1 MEETPKDFDKLSV
14 RELKEE
20 LDKAEARMKDLN
32 EAAELAF
39 RVIREKENALHND
52 CLLYTSDAA
61 DDSLTCRSR
70 WSPYH

>member
-39 RVIREKENALHND
+39 RVIREKENAFHNEISTLKGEIQKRGTRD
-52 CLLYTSDAA
+52 L
-61 DDSLTCRSR
+61 RG
-70 WSPYH
+70 

>member
-20 LDKAEARMKDLN
+20 LDKADAKMKDLN

-39 RVIREKENALHND
+39 KVIREKENALHNEISTLKAEIKKRGTRD
-52 CLLYTSDAA
+52 LKG
-61 DDSLTCRSR
+61 
-70 WSPYH
+70 

>member
-20 LDKAEARMKDLN
+20 LDKAEAGMKDLN

-39 RVIREKENALHND
+39 KVIREKENALLNEIST
-52 CLLYTSDAA
+52 LKGEIKKRGTSDLK
-61 DDSLTCRSR
+61 S
-70 WSPYH
+70 

>member
-20 LDKAEARMKDLN
+20 LDKAEARMNDLN

-39 RVIREKENALHND
+39 RVIREKENALHNEISTLKGEIKKRGSRD
-52 CLLYTSDAA
+52 L
-61 DDSLTCRSR
+61 RS
-70 WSPYH
+70 

>member
-20 LDKAEARMKDLN
+20 LEKAEARMKDLN

-39 RVIREKENALHND
+39 KVIREKENALLNEISTLKGEIKKRGTRD
-52 CLLYTSDAA
+52 LKG
-61 DDSLTCRSR
+61 
-70 WSPYH
+70 